1 MDDTET
7 ERIIPTGLILS
18 FLHMARAIGATIR
31 TVETLSINAD
41 MIPAKRDMR
50 MVTHIAFSDFDRR
63 ISARSAGIPES
74 IK

>member
-1 MDDTET
+1 
-7 ERIIPTGLILS
+7 
-18 FLHMARAIGATIR
+18 MARAIGATIR